1 MELVGKDLEI
11 KRLTKLVKVIKEERT
26 QKLKKQMEIYEKMI
40 KKIKNKV
47 QVVLIDTHSKA
58 SIETKK
64 REAEM
69 LMSELYIVEKFK
81 EDNLKEENF
90 IEETDSEVSQI
101 INPTTSDKETQAS
114 VETEEKETNL
124 NFVYFNAETQTYPN
138 EKDSD
143 DNIENF
149 NINIYEIDDEIR
161 DLQCA
166 GLIPPHAEIG
176 SWSAGYYTGIDRGIN
191 LAQMES
197 IQTDENVPEENEAN
211 SDNEIAISEE
221 ASDEKKERKEGERK
235 EEHKRKRFQTK
246 FRQFNFQKREKTVQM
261 KIVKS
266 RKIREDFI
274 KATKEK
280 MKKRG
285 KMSKKLLMKTI
296 NGIYT
301 SLIAKFKSEEVPDD
315 FLEFIYVEFESKNSM
330 KKVVER
336 RIYDLLYSSA
346 NNSNILKA
354 KNFLRFLDLSEKI
367 NEKSLYTCK
376 DSLFVY
382 VSGLESI
389 FKSKIGIM
397 SDFSEYSDTFFIPTL
412 RLIEFFRVYF
422 CENFPVQRLSKMI
435 EFIEKHS
442 TVDKKRLN
450 KGVIEIEFGLNYAV
464 IQYEEHYAAIFKTGM
479 SILKAVTC
487 DNHPYIIKKT
497 DFVFVANILKPGKYL
512 RDIDLYGESI
522 KVDDIFASGL
532 KEIFSEDFLDSGA
545 KISRDK
551 AVQKTKSVLEGNK
564 FFEKTT
570 LLENFLRYGSELD
583 LDAVICLGKLAEMYI
598 KMNNHV

>member
-1 MELVGKDLEI
+1 MELTGKDLEI
-11 KRLTKLVKVIKEERT
+11 KRLAKLVKVIKEERT
-26 QKLKKQMEIYEKMI
+26 QKLKKQMEVYEKMI
-40 KKIKNKV
+40 KKIKNQV

-64 REAEM
+64 REAEIII
-69 LMSELYIVEKFK
+69 SELYIVEKFK
-81 EDNLKEENF
+81 EDNLKEEDF
-90 IEETDSEVSQI
+90 IEESNSEESQI
-101 INPTTSDKETQAS
+101 INPTTSDKEIQAS

-124 NFVYFNAETQTYPN
+124 NFVYFNAETQTYQN
-138 EKDSD
+138 DKDSD
-143 DNIENF
+143 DTIENF
-149 NINIYEIDDEIR
+149 NINIFEIDDEIR
-161 DLQCA
+161 DLHHA
-166 GLIPPHAEIG
+166 GLIPPHAEIE
-176 SWSAGYYTGIDRGIN
+176 SWSAGYYTGIDRGKT

-197 IQTDENVPEENEAN
+197 INTEENVPEENEAN

-221 ASDEKKERKEGERK
+221 ASDEKKERREGERK

-246 FRQFNFQKREKTVQM
+246 FRQFNFQKREKTVHM

-266 RKIREDFI
+266 RKIREEFV
-274 KATKEK
+274 KANKEK

-301 SLIAKFKSEEVPDD
+301 SLIAKFKTEEAPDD

-336 RIYDLLYSSA
+336 RIYDLLYSLA

-367 NEKSLYTCK
+367 NEKPLTTCK

-382 VSGLESI
+382 ISGLESI

-397 SDFSEYSDTFFIPTL
+397 TDFSEYSDTFFIPTL

-422 CENFPVQRLSKMI
+422 SESFPVQRLSKMI

-442 TVDKKRLN
+442 SIDKKRLN

-464 IQYEEHYAAIFKTGM
+464 SQFEEHYSAILKSGM
-479 SILKAVTC
+479 AILKAVTC
-487 DNHPYIIKKT
+487 DNHPYIIRKT
-497 DFVFVANILKPGKYL
+497 DLVFVANILKPGKYL
-512 RDIDLYGESI
+512 KEIDLYGENI
-522 KVDDIFASGL
+522 KIDDIFSSSL
-532 KEIFSEDFLDSGA
+532 REIFSEDFLESG
-545 KISRDK
+545 KITREK
-551 AVQKTKSVLEGNK
+551 AVQRTKNILEGNK
-564 FFEKTT
+564 CFEKTS
-570 LLENFLRYGSELD
+570 LLENFLKFGSELD
-583 LDAVICLGKLAEMYI
+583 LDAVVCLGKLAEMYI